1 MTKINF
7 EEAELEIYYFESS
20 DIVTLSNGED
30 TGDGDFWGDEFGLNL

>member
-7 EEAELEIYYFESS
+7 EAAELEIYYFESS